1 MPIDYELVEK
11 FLREVESEILPSIS
25 AGATRLQGH
34 QKLLANYYAARDAW
48 QSRSVDHV
56 QDITAAVNELCVA
69 RRILDDN
76 KVESASYEPQLES
89 TGKTIDFLVCLVGS
103 DARIFYDVKTIQPE
117 GRDKWDNYEKAKN
130 SGWFTSNTHLALERE
145 RMGGAIFHDICA
157 SRQKFIDYTLE
168 LEEKIRPLSNCE
180 RTYFRLIFCGDGF
193 QWRCDHLEDFIDFYF
208 SGHCRVDD
216 TLGAMQTHHMKEKG
230 VNFDR
235 SIHGFCYFE
244 RKRSST
250 AVAAF
255 KFDVHGPRLP
265 WQVSTEG

>member
-1 MPIDYELVEK
+1 MSIDCELVEK

-34 QKLLANYYAARDAW
+34 QKLLANYHAARVAW
-48 QSRSVDHV
+48 QSGSVDHV
-56 QDITAAVNELCVA
+56 QGITAAVNELCIA

-76 KVESASYEPQLES
+76 KVESASYEPQLKS
-89 TGKTIDFLVCLVGS
+89 TRKTIDFLVYLVGS

-117 GRDKWDNYEKAKN
+117 GLDKWDSYKRAKD
-130 SGWFTSNTHLALERE
+130 SGWFTPNTCLALEQE
-145 RMGGAIFHDICA
+145 GMGGAIFHELLA

-168 LEEKIRPLSNCE
+168 LEEKIRPLSNCK
-180 RTYFRLIFCGDGF
+180 RTYFRLVLCGDGF
-193 QWRCDHLEDFIDFYF
+193 QWRRDHVEDFADFYF
-208 SGHCRVDD
+208 FGHCRVDD
-216 TLGAMQTHHMKEKG
+216 TLGAMQTHYMEKKG
-230 VNFDR
+230 INFDR
-235 SIHGFCYFE
+235 TIHGFCYFE

-255 KFDVHGPRLP
+255 KCDVHGPKFP